1 MLFGTGLGH
10 QTQSLLMRFR
20 GFVIRNRVKIEMWIM
35 VSIFFLR
42 SSCLCTIHQ
51 IWQISLLP
59 YLIQSLSYTKF
70 GCCQPPLLLEY
81 SKKAIII
88 GYPPKIT
95 LFHSQIVYFYKLNYR
110 FTLYQ
115 QCKFYIVNVHIYLIH
130 NMNLELEKLQ
140 SSLVDHVILSI
151 IPLKN
156 FHLFKIA
163 GSVINFCLKNFSN

>member
-1 MLFGTGLGH
+1 MQSNTKQSQISAYAVWNRLG
-10 QTQSLLMRFR
+10 SLDLILTHAIEGPSCHWKQCEGRS
-20 GFVIRNRVKIEMWIM
+20 VDRVFNLQYCF
-35 VSIFFLR
+35 SPCF
-42 SSCLCTIHQ
+42 CTIYQ

-81 SKKAIII
+81 SKEAIII

-140 SSLVDHVILSI
+140 SSLVDHVIC
-151 IPLKN
+151 PP
-156 FHLFKIA
+156 FY
-163 GSVINFCLKNFSN
+163 